1 MHGGAKPR
9 MTTDIPPQ
17 LESRINGLAT
27 LVRTLRFD
35 APRYVTRPVVPP
47 LEDYTEL
54 LRGVWDRRWLTNDG
68 DLHQRLEREL
78 EAYLGV
84 RHASLFCNGT
94 LSLLVALQA
103 LDLRVGEVITTPFT
117 FPATTNVLHWNRL
130 RPVFCD
136 VDPVTFNLDP
146 ERVAAAITSQT
157 RAILAV
163 HVYGQPC
170 DVAALRDLG
179 QKHGI
184 PVVYD
189 AAHAFGVRLDGRPL
203 LEWGDVSSL
212 SFHATKLFTTGEGG
226 ALVTADTALDR
237 RIRSLKNFGIADEE
251 TVLAPGINAKMSELS
266 AAFGLLR
273 LRDVD
278 SEITARAEVTAAYHR
293 ALDGVPGLTLPPQPA
308 NVVLNHSYFPVLVD
322 ADAFGLDR
330 DELYTALRLFNVIA
344 RKYFYPLTSHYEWDS
359 CYPSADPANLPVAE
373 RAARQVLCLPV
384 YGELGAA
391 DAQAIA
397 DIIVALHRAARP

>member
-1 MHGGAKPR
+1 MS
-9 MTTDIPPQ
+9 MDLPPA
-17 LESRINGLAT
+17 LEARIAGLAS
-27 LVRTLRFD
+27 LVRARCFD
-35 APRYVTRPVVPP
+35 APRYVTRPVMPP
-47 LEDYTEL
+47 LEEYTEL

-68 DLHQRLEREL
+68 ELHQRLEREL
-78 EAYLGV
+78 EAHLGV
-84 RHASLFCNGT
+84 KHASLFCNGT

-103 LDLRVGEVITTPFT
+103 LDLRMGEVITTPFT

-136 VDPVTFNLDP
+136 VDPVTFNIDP
-146 ERVAAAITSQT
+146 ERVAAAFTDQT

-170 DVAALRDLG
+170 DVGALKELG
-179 QKHGI
+179 ERHGV

-189 AAHAFGVRLDGRPL
+189 AAHAFDVRLEGRPV

-226 ALVTADTALDR
+226 ALVTANTALDA

-251 TVLAPGINAKMSELS
+251 TVLAPGINAKLCETS

-278 SEITARAEVTAAYHR
+278 GEIAARGEVTAVYHR
-293 ALDGVPGLTLPPQPA
+293 ALEGIPGLTLPPRPK
-308 NVVLNHSYFPVLVD
+308 NVALNHSYFPVMVD
-322 ADAFGLDR
+322 GTRFGLNR
-330 DELYTALRLFNVIA
+330 DELYGALRLFNVIA
-344 RKYFYPLTSHYEWDS
+344 RKYFYPLTSHYEWDR
-359 CYPSADPANLPVAE
+359 CFPSAAPANLPVAE
-373 RAARQVLCLPV
+373 RAAAQVLCLPV
-384 YGELGAA
+384 YGELGAV
-391 DAQAIA
+391 DAQAVGEIIA
-397 DIIVALHRAARP
+397 ELHKAAKP

>member
-1 MHGGAKPR
+1 MS
-9 MTTDIPPQ
+9 MEIPPA
-17 LESRINGLAT
+17 LEARVAGLAP
-27 LVRTLRFD
+27 LVRARRFD
-35 APRYVTRPVVPP
+35 APRHVTRPVMPP
-47 LEDYTEL
+47 LDAYTEL
-54 LRGVWDRRWLTNDG
+54 LRGVWDRCWLTNDG
-68 DLHQRLEREL
+68 ELHQRLEREL

-84 RHASLFCNGT
+84 KHASLFCNGT

-103 LDLRVGEVITTPFT
+103 LDLRAGEVITTPFT

-136 VDPVTFNLDP
+136 VDPVTLTLDP
-146 ERVAAAITSQT
+146 GRVAAAITGQT

-170 DVAALRDLG
+170 DVAALRTLG
-179 QKHGI
+179 AQYGI

-226 ALVTADTALDR
+226 ALVTADPALDR

-251 TVLAPGINAKMSELS
+251 TVLAPGINAKMSELA

-273 LRDVD
+273 LRNVD
-278 SEITARAEVTAAYHR
+278 AEIAARAKVTAAYR
-293 ALDGVPGLTLPPQPA
+293 RVLDGVPGLTLPPQTP
-308 NVVLNHSYFPVLVD
+308 NVAHNHSYFPLLVD
-322 ADAFGLDR
+322 ETVFGLSR

-344 RKYFYPLTSHYEWDS
+344 RKYFYPLTSHYDWDKAL
-359 CYPSADPANLPVAE
+359 PSANPANLPVAE
-373 RAARQVLCLPV
+373 RAALRVLCLPV

-391 DAQAIA
+391 EAGAIGEIIA
-397 DIIVALHRAARP
+397 DLHRAARR

>member
-1 MHGGAKPR
+1 M
-9 MTTDIPPQ
+9 DLPPA
-17 LESRINGLAT
+17 LEARIAGLAP
-27 LVRTLRFD
+27 LVRARCFD
-35 APRYVTRPVVPP
+35 APRHVTRPVMPP
-47 LEDYTEL
+47 LEEYTDL

-68 DLHQRLEREL
+68 ELHQRLEREL
-78 EAYLGV
+78 EIHLGV
-84 RHASLFCNGT
+84 KHASLFCNGT

-103 LDLRVGEVITTPFT
+103 LDLRMGEVITTPFT

-130 RPVFCD
+130 RPIFCD
-136 VDPVTFNLDP
+136 LDPVTLNISP
-146 ERVAAAITSQT
+146 ERVEAAFTDQT

-179 QKHGI
+179 AQHGV

-189 AAHAFGVRLDGRPL
+189 AAHAFGVQLDGRPL

-273 LRDVD
+273 LRDVNA
-278 SEITARAEVTAAYHR
+278 EIAARAEVTAAYR
-293 ALDGVPGLTLPPQPA
+293 RVLDGVPGLTLPPQPK
-308 NVVLNHSYFPVLVD
+308 NVALNHSYFPILVD
-322 ADAFGLDR
+322 AAAFGLDR
-330 DELYTALRLFNVIA
+330 DELYGALRLFNVIA
-344 RKYFYPLTSHYEWDS
+344 RKYFYPLTSHYEWDR

-373 RAARQVLCLPV
+373 RAALQVLCLPV

-391 DAQAIA
+391 DAGAIGE
-397 DIIVALHRAARP
+397 IITELHRAARP

>member
-1 MHGGAKPR
+1 MNV
-9 MTTDIPPQ
+9 DLPPA
-17 LESRINGLAT
+17 LDARIAGLAP
-27 LVRTLRFD
+27 LVRGRRFD
-35 APRYVTRPVVPP
+35 APRYVTRPVMPP
-47 LEDYTEL
+47 LEEYTEL
-54 LRGVWDRRWLTNDG
+54 LRDVWDRRWLTNDG
-68 DLHQRLEREL
+68 ELHQRLEREL
-78 EAYLGV
+78 ETYLGV

-103 LDLRVGEVITTPFT
+103 LDLRMGEVITTPFT

-136 VDPVTFNLDP
+136 LDPVTFNIDP
-146 ERVAAAITSQT
+146 ERVAAAFTDQT

-170 DVAALRDLG
+170 DVTALRELG
-179 QKHGI
+179 ARHGV

-226 ALVTADTALDR
+226 ALVTADTALDK

-278 SEITARAEVTAAYHR
+278 GEIAARAEVTGAYR
-293 ALDGVPGLTLPPQPA
+293 RVLGGIPGLTLPPQPK
-308 NVVLNHSYFPVLVD
+308 NVTLNHSYFPVMVD
-322 ADAFGLDR
+322 ADVFGLDR
-330 DELYTALRLFNVIA
+330 DELYGALRLFNVIA
-344 RKYFYPLTSHYEWDS
+344 RKYFYPLTSHYEWDR
-359 CYPSADPANLPVAE
+359 CFPSADPANLPVAE
-373 RAARQVLCLPV
+373 RAALQVLCLPV
-384 YGELGAA
+384 YGELGAV
-391 DAQAIA
+391 DAEAIGE
-397 DIIVALHRAARP
+397 IIIELHKAARP

>member
-1 MHGGAKPR
+1 MSF
-9 MTTDIPPQ
+9 DIPPALDARIAG
-17 LESRINGLAT
+17 LEP
-27 LVRTLRFD
+27 LVRARCFD
-35 APRYVTRPVVPP
+35 APRYVTRPVMPP
-47 LEDYTEL
+47 LEEYTDL
-54 LRGVWDRRWLTNDG
+54 LRGVWERRWLTNDG
-68 DLHQRLEREL
+68 ELHQRLEREL
-78 EAYLGV
+78 EVYLGV
-84 RHASLFCNGT
+84 KHASLFSNGT

-103 LDLRVGEVITTPFT
+103 LDLQAGEVITTPFT

-136 VDPVTFNLDP
+136 VDPVTFNIDP
-146 ERVAAAITSQT
+146 ERVAAAFTPDT

-170 DVAALRDLG
+170 DVEALRALG
-179 QKHGI
+179 EKHGV

-189 AAHAFGVRLDGRPL
+189 AAHTFGVRLNGRSL

-226 ALVTADTALDR
+226 ALVTANTELDK

-251 TVLAPGINAKMSELS
+251 TVLAPGINAKMCELS

-278 SEITARAEVTAAYHR
+278 GEIAARGEVTAVYHR
-293 ALDGVPGLTLPPQPA
+293 VLDGVPGLTLPPRPG
-308 NVVLNHSYFPVLVD
+308 NVELNHSYFPVMVD
-322 ADAFGLDR
+322 GAAFGLDR
-330 DELYTALRLFNVIA
+330 DELYSALRLFNVIA
-344 RKYFYPLTSHYEWDS
+344 RKYFYPLTSHYAWDRGT
-359 CYPSADPANLPVAE
+359 PSADPANLPVAE
-373 RAARQVLCLPV
+373 RAAMQVLCLPV

-397 DIIVALHRAARP
+397 EIIIELHKAARS

>member
-1 MHGGAKPR
+1 MSMDLSPALEAR
-9 MTTDIPPQ
+9 IP
-17 LESRINGLAT
+17 GLAP
-27 LVRTLRFD
+27 LVRARRFD
-35 APRYVTRPVVPP
+35 APRYVTRPVMPP

-54 LRGVWDRRWLTNDG
+54 LQGVWDRRWLTNDG
-68 DLHQRLEREL
+68 ELHQRLEREL

-84 RHASLFCNGT
+84 KHASLFCNGT

-103 LDLRVGEVITTPFT
+103 LDLRMGEVITTPFT

-136 VDPVTFNLDP
+136 VDPITFNIDP
-146 ERVAAAITSQT
+146 ERVAAAFTDQT

-170 DVAALRDLG
+170 DVEALRELG
-179 QKHGI
+179 AQHGV

-189 AAHAFGVRLDGRPL
+189 AAHAFGVRLNGQPL

-226 ALVTADTALDR
+226 ALVTADTVLDQ

-278 SEITARAEVTAAYHR
+278 GEIAARAEVTAAYHR
-293 ALDGVPGLTLPPQPA
+293 VLEGIPGVTLPPRPK
-308 NVVLNHSYFPVLVD
+308 NVTLNHSYFPVMLN

-330 DELYTALRLFNVIA
+330 DELYGALRLFNVVA
-344 RKYFYPLTSHYEWDS
+344 RKYFYPLTSHYEWDRAT
-359 CYPSADPANLPVAE
+359 PSADPANLPVAE
-373 RAARQVLCLPV
+373 RAA
-384 YGELGAA
+384 A
-391 DAQAIA
+391 
-397 DIIVALHRAARP
+397 

>member
-1 MHGGAKPR
+1 MS
-9 MTTDIPPQ
+9 MDLPPA
-17 LESRINGLAT
+17 LEARIAGLAP
-27 LVRTLRFD
+27 LVRARRFD
-35 APRYVTRPVVPP
+35 TPRYVTRPVMPP
-47 LEDYTEL
+47 LDAYTEL

-68 DLHQRLEREL
+68 ELHQRLEREL

-84 RHASLFCNGT
+84 NHASLFCNGT

-136 VDPVTFNLDP
+136 VDPVTLNIDP
-146 ERVAAAITSQT
+146 ERVSAAFTDQT

-170 DVAALRDLG
+170 DVAALQELG
-179 QKHGI
+179 ARHGV

-189 AAHAFGVRLDGRPL
+189 AAHAFGVRLNGQPL
-203 LEWGDVSSL
+203 LEWGNVSSL

-226 ALVTADTALDR
+226 ALVTADPALDS

-278 SEITARAEVTAAYHR
+278 AEIAARAQVTAAYR
-293 ALDGVPGLTLPPQPA
+293 RSLDGVPGLTLPPQPA
-308 NVVLNHSYFPVLVD
+308 NVTLNHSYFPILVD
-322 ADAFGLDR
+322 AHVFGLDR

-344 RKYFYPLTSHYEWDS
+344 RKYFYPLTSHYEWDR

-373 RAARQVLCLPV
+373 RAALRVLCLPV

-391 DAQAIA
+391 EAGAIG
-397 DIIVALHRAARP
+397 DIIAELHQAARR